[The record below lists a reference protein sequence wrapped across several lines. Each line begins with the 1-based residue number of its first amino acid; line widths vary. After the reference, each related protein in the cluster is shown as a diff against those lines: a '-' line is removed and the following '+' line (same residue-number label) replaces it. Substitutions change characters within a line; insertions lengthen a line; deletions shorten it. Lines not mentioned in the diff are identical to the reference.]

1 MLRNDLHRGL
11 EVPQTAYAH
20 QLGLRG
26 LCDAGP
32 DDALRG
38 AGVEDEAAGP
48 VVQRAVFLSSFPNG
62 IVPVPVPVV
71 RAASSNGGEDPA
83 RMHAHAGD
91 VRAEREPGERAGDEP
106 QEERR
111 RRDEEHLEV
120 DLRDG

>member
-1 MLRNDLHRGL
+1 MLRNDLDRGL
-11 EVPQTAYAH
+11 DGGRTAYAG

-48 VVQRAVFLSSFPNG
+48 VVQRAVFLSSFPTS
-62 IVPVPVPVV
+62 IV
-71 RAASSNGGEDPA
+71 RAIDPVGRAIRGKDPA

-91 VRAEREPGERAGDEP
+91 ARAEREPGERAGDEP

-120 DLRDG
+120 DL